1 MPTPI
6 SEYKKDSRF
15 FGMFISRSGDG
26 KSTAG
31 ASFAEAGP
39 YINLDFD
46 LRARGIVGSVGQNII
61 SGERVFYEEF
71 SPLKGYDPL
80 DKFLEMQLA
89 KYRSTGKPDYVTFQI
104 SSLFTLSRM
113 IKNTSHEIQ
122 GGKFLGKGSIK
133 IRMDGPGDF
142 NMEVSV
148 THQLFDYFRMFPS
161 NIILDA
167 HLIDRYGKPDPKP
180 GMSES
185 EMDALKY
192 APNEVKGT
200 KLNVRDAYGESVLSY
215 FDNVFVFSREA
226 WGNQMK
232 YFVEFSTDMAKNT
245 FGVPPGKHD
254 ITGKSFY
261 RYFMELTGT
270 KIAEGGK

>member
-6 SEYKKDSRF
+6 SDYKKDSRF

-31 ASFAEAGP
+31 ASFAEAGS

-61 SGERVFYEEF
+61 SGDKVFYEEF
-71 SPLKGYDPL
+71 SPIKGYAPL
-80 DKFLEMQLA
+80 ERFLEMQLA
-89 KYRSTGKPDYVTFQI
+89 KYRSSGVTDYKTFQI
-104 SSLFTLSRM
+104 SSLFTLSRLL
-113 IKNTSHEIQ
+113 KNTSHELQ
-122 GGKFLGKGSIK
+122 QGKFLGKGDIK

-142 NMEVSV
+142 NVEVSA

-180 GMSES
+180 GMTDNEIK
-185 EMDALKY
+185 AL
-192 APNEVKGT
+192 AFAQNEVKGT

-215 FDNVFVFSREA
+215 FDNVFVFSRDA
-226 WGNQMK
+226 WGKEMH

-245 FGVPPGKHD
+245 FGIPPGKHD
-254 ITGKSFY
+254 ITGMSFY
-261 RYFMELTGT
+261 RYFMDLTG
-270 KIAEGGK
+270 KKLIAGKR

>member
-1 MPTPI
+1 MPTQI
-6 SEYKKDSRF
+6 SDYKKDSRF

-71 SPLKGYDPL
+71 SPIKGYTPL
-80 DKFLEMQLA
+80 ERFLEMQLA
-89 KYRSTGKPDYVTFQI
+89 KYRSSGQPDYKTFQI

-113 IKNTSHEIQ
+113 LKNTSHEIQ
-122 GGKFLGKGSIK
+122 GGKFLGKGDIK
-133 IRMDGPGDF
+133 IRMDGPSDF
-142 NMEVSV
+142 NVEVSA
-148 THQLFDYFRMFPS
+148 THQLMDYFRMFPS

-180 GMSES
+180 GMNEN
-185 EMDALKY
+185 EIKAL
-192 APNEVKGT
+192 AFAQNEVKGT

-215 FDNVFVFSREA
+215 FDNVFVFSRDQQGKE
-226 WGNQMK
+226 MK

-245 FGVPPGKHD
+245 SGLPPGKHD
-254 ITGKSFY
+254 ITGQSFY
-261 RYFMELTGT
+261 AFYKKLTGT
-270 KIAEGGK
+270 DLGAK